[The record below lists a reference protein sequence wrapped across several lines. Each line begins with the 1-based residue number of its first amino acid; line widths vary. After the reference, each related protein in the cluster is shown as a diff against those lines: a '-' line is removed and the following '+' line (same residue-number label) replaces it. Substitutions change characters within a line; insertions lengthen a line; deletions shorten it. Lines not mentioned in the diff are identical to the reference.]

1 MKLQA
6 ENYKGIEFVR
16 ISNLPEDQRQ
26 KFDLNFAKHRIIKI
40 LKGTELLT
48 DCIQF
53 ADYAEWYS
61 KNHKAEVVTPKRS
74 FQRNLLL
81 PSFKTQKVFNK

>member
-1 MKLQA
+1 MKLPA

-26 KFDLNFAKHRIIKI
+26 KFDLSFARHRIIKI

-53 ADYAEWYS
+53 ADYTEWYS
-61 KNHKAEVVTPKRS
+61 KNHRAETATPKRS
-74 FQRNLLL
+74 LPRTLLL
-81 PSFKTQKVFNK
+81 PSFKGQKVFKK